1 MPNRRFL
8 CALLLVLPLALGAFP
23 AAAQDKVPVVA
34 TFSILG
40 DLTRNVGGD
49 RIALSTLV
57 GPNGDGHVYAPTPA
71 DARRIKDAKVVV
83 ANGLKFDGWIARL
96 IRSSGTKAGVV
107 EAAKGTKTI
116 TVDETSPAHDQG
128 DHSHGGDTDP
138 HAWQSVA
145 NARVYVVNIR
155 DALTAADPDGR
166 GTYAANATSYLAK
179 LDEVEREI
187 RDTLKAVPPE
197 RRRVITSH
205 DAFGYFAQEYGVTFV
220 APQGVSTEAEASAR
234 DVARIIQQI
243 KKERAAAVFLEN
255 VTDARL
261 ARRIAQETGAKI
273 GGTLYSDALSDPSG
287 PAGTYT
293 DMMRHNARTIAQAL
307 GAGA

>member
-1 MPNRRFL
+1 MPNRRLL
-8 CALLLVLPLALGAFP
+8 CALLLALPLALGAFP

-49 RIALSTLV
+49 RIALSILV

-71 DARRIKDAKVVV
+71 DARKIKEAKLVV
-83 ANGLKFDGWIARL
+83 ANGLKFEGWIARL

-107 EAAKGTKTI
+107 EAAKGAKTI
-116 TVDETSPAHDQG
+116 TGGDTSPAHDHG
-128 DHSHGGDTDP
+128 DRSHAGDTDP

-145 NARVYVVNIR
+145 NTRVYVANIR

-166 GTYAANATSYLAK
+166 ETYAANTTSYLAK

-205 DAFGYFAQEYGVTFV
+205 DAFGYFAQEYGVAFV

-261 ARRIAQETGAKI
+261 ARRIAEETGAKI
-273 GGTLYSDALSDPSG
+273 GGTLYSDALSDPAG
-287 PAGTYT
+287 PAGTYI

-307 GAGA
+307 GTGA